1 MYAITAAP
9 MRQDGTLGQS
19 FNIAVFTDEQRAIRE
34 MREREK
40 IWLNWSLCVVPVR
53 RIDDDDDDQPDEAQE
68 WADFDPDC

>member
-9 MRQDGTLGQS
+9 MKPDGTIGQS
-19 FNIAVFTDEQRAIRE
+19 FNIAVYADEQRAIRE

-53 RIDDDDDDQPDEAQE
+53 RIDDDDHQPDEAQE